1 MYRPRRTLESRQFGS
16 NPYDSSEHDSGN
28 FGFRF
33 FLCCLSGPWRDPDIK
48 HSRSDPLKNA
58 HLRFGCLTYVK
69 STEKTTTSI
78 KLRLDRFIGE
88 VLPDPPRQAK
98 AHLISV
104 IGGDTQVAA
113 ISAAI
118 SLGDRFMV
126 EGPGVQPIRVCLER
140 NAQCFKGSVQ
150 LAGRKKPFRH
160 LIALSE
166 EFASSN
172 VSAGSGRTLLASSE
186 KAFIWACLAHIHG
199 IPGMPDW
206 AEWFAEE
213 LNTHRAIM
221 PALGIGCDPVI
232 VKGEKE
238 QLLDSLSWGV
248 ESEAITFPA
257 ETGSIH
263 WPSLVL
269 KGIFFHACAS
279 SAQQVERGVG
289 LA

>member
-1 MYRPRRTLESRQFGS
+1 M
-16 NPYDSSEHDSGN
+16 
-28 FGFRF
+28 
-33 FLCCLSGPWRDPDIK
+33 
-48 HSRSDPLKNA
+48 KNA
-58 HLRFGCLTYVK
+58 HLRFGWLTYVK

-186 KAFIWACLAHIHG
+186 KAFIWASLAHIHG
-199 IPGMPDW
+199 IPGVPDW
-206 AEWFAEE
+206 AEWFAEK
-213 LNTHRAIM
+213 LNTHRAII

-232 VKGEKE
+232 VQGEKE
-238 QLLDSLSWGV
+238 QLLDWLSWGV
-248 ESEAITFPA
+248 ESEAIRIPA

-263 WPSLVL
+263 WPSLGL
-269 KGIFFHACAS
+269 KDILFHACVS
-279 SAQQVERGVG
+279 SAQQVEREVG
-289 LA
+289 LG